1 MANNND
7 KQKKSF
13 FEDFLKIRIKGKPSK
28 ETEIGIASKSNTL
41 VNVLDELSDSS
52 HLVDLGEFQKFRTLG
67 TDRNSQYRM
76 YDEMALDTIISTA
89 LELYTDDATQYNT
102 NGQVVWAE
110 SEDPNV
116 SAFAN
121 RLIDVLQINENAWS
135 HIYALVKYG
144 DLYLQ
149 LYEDGEIEDDPI
161 IKSIDHSNIDL
172 VSNKKG
178 SKLVEYMDAVP
189 NPADIFDLSS
199 RGKTIGFV
207 GVHNMD
213 NSDQDTVFRS
223 YMYNK
228 DDNNIQIFKP
238 NKFVHVMLGT
248 NTERFPETFSIN
260 YEVPVKG
267 GKEGETTMKTASY
280 KVKRGKSILYDTYKT
295 YRELQLMEDAL
306 LLNRVT
312 RSSIIRIL
320 QIEIG
325 DMPPNQAEQVL
336 RKYKRLIEQKNFMDK
351 GQGTFSSSAS
361 PAPIDNV
368 LYVPTREGK
377 GAVNMSNMGGDV
389 DVKSITDIDHFKKK
403 LYGGLKIP
411 PMFLGDTDD
420 SAGFNG
426 GTSLT
431 KLDSRY
437 ARTIKRIQNAYI
449 SGITT
454 LINLFALDRGLTKYI
469 NNFTIK
475 MTSPATTED
484 AERDE
489 TLSTRADVVDRLLGI
504 IPEDMIDP
512 KTRKEIIVYLMSN
525 YLSQPDVSGMVEQ
538 DETLNEASEEEM
550 DDMDMESHGEG
561 GGGFG
566 GGRTDIDMNFGGGG
580 EEEFGEPTA
589 GEEYTAPT
597 AEEEPEMDF
606 GDLEL

>member
-1 MANNND
+1 MAENSN
-7 KQKKSF
+7 KKNLH
-13 FEDFLKIRIKGKPSK
+13 EDFLKIRVKGKPSK
-28 ETEIGIASKSNTL
+28 ETEIGIASKSNSL
-41 VNVLDELSDSS
+41 VNVLGALDESS
-52 HLVDLGEFQKFRTLG
+52 SLVDLAEFQKFRTLG

-102 NGQVVWAE
+102 NGQIIWVE
-110 SEDPNV
+110 SDDPNV

-135 HIYALVKYG
+135 HVYSLCKYG

-161 IKSIDHSNIDL
+161 INKIDHSDIDL
-172 VSNKKG
+172 VSTKKG
-178 SKLVEYMDAVP
+178 SQLVEYLDAVP
-189 NPADIFDLSS
+189 NPADMFDLSS
-199 RGKTIGFV
+199 RGKTVGFV
-207 GVHNMD
+207 GVHNYD
-213 NSDQDTVFRS
+213 NSDQDNVFRS
-223 YMYNK
+223 YVYNA
-228 DDNNIQIFKP
+228 DDNNIQIYQS
-238 NKFVHVMLGT
+238 NKFVHAMLGT
-248 NTERFPETFSIN
+248 DTDRFPETFKIN
-260 YEVPVKG
+260 FEVPVKG
-267 GKEGETTMKTASY
+267 SETNETTLKTVSY

-325 DMPPNQAEQVL
+325 DMPQNQAEQVL

-351 GQGTFSSSAS
+351 NQGTFTSSAS
-361 PAPIDNV
+361 PSAIDNV

-377 GAVNMSNMGGDV
+377 GAVSMSSLGGDV

-449 SGITT
+449 SAITT
-454 LINLFALDRGLTKYI
+454 LINIFALDRGFNKYI
-469 NNFTIK
+469 NNFTVK

-489 TLSTRADVVDRLLGI
+489 TIGTRADVVDRVLGL

-512 KTRKEIIVYLMSN
+512 QTRKDIIVNYLSN
-525 YLSQPDVSGMVEQ
+525 YLSQPDISAMVEQ
-538 DETLNEASEEEM
+538 DETLDKLTEEEEANL
-550 DDMDMESHGEG
+550 DMESHGG
-561 GGGFG
+561 GGDFG
-566 GGRTDIDMNFGGGG
+566 GSHTDIDMNFGGGNEEPDLGGG
-580 EEEFGEPTA
+580 EEFNEPDLGG
-589 GEEYTAPT
+589 GEELGG
-597 AEEEPEMDF
+597 E
-606 GDLEL
+606 DLGEIEV